1 MGLTNP
7 IVMDLA
13 IPYYPTTK
21 TVAIIMLVLLGMVY
35 TIAINYYYSNNTY
48 LIYILWKTLRIVSY
62 TINRDNMQ

>member
-21 TVAIIMLVLLGMVY
+21 TVAIIMLVLLGIWY
-35 TIAINYYYSNNTY
+35 IQLQLTITT
-48 LIYILWKTLRIVSY
+48 LIIRI
-62 TINRDNMQ
+62 